1 MMNPEILVYLVTA
14 SAVAASLLIAAA
26 IGGGRK

>member
-14 SAVAASLLIAAA
+14 SAVAAGLLICAV

>member
-1 MMNPEILVYLVTA
+1 MMNPEILVYLTTA
-14 SAVAASLLIAAA
+14 SAVAAGLLIIAV